1 MAMKL
6 NLQRSGPFIGLSGLA
21 VALFLYGYVAIAFPS
36 WVHSAVL
43 PGIWLAFFVLACAW
57 FTTRPY
63 LVLVLPVVAIAVWF
77 VVLLSGG

>member
-1 MAMKL
+1 
-6 NLQRSGPFIGLSGLA
+6 
-21 VALFLYGYVAIAFPS
+21 
-36 WVHSAVL
+36 VL

-63 LVLVLPVVAIAVWF
+63 HVLVLPVVAIAVWF